1 MATVRITD
9 DLRRSVYSKLRDI
22 YMTRTNRICII
33 NEADNPEQVAQIYN
47 FFVGDY
53 VERMQALPD
62 DFFVKTSEITFKS
75 SDGCAQFIVKL
86 TKPKPMPYAVNHPL
100 LKEQQ
105 WSYSK
110 DHIAMLNT
118 TTDYRNT
125 VLEPVYTALFKVQEI
140 QQQRETALRQ
150 IDMLLSKYSTLSP
163 ALKEFPA
170 LWDLL
175 PEATRD
181 KHKEVVEKKSK
192 RETVSSPAQD
202 VGDLSGLNAAIIA
215 SKLGA

>member
-9 DLRRSVYSKLRDI
+9 ELRRTVQYNLRNI
-22 YMTRTNRICII
+22 YMARTNRICII

-75 SDGCAQFIVKL
+75 NDGGAQFVVKL

-100 LKEQQ
+100 LKEQL

-125 VLEPVYTALFKVQEI
+125 VLEPVYTALSKVQEI
-140 QQQRETALRQ
+140 HQQRETALKQ
-150 IDMLLSKYSTLSP
+150 IDMLLCKYSTLSP

-181 KHKEVVEKKSK
+181 KHKEVVEKKPK
-192 RETVSSPAQD
+192 RETASSHAQD